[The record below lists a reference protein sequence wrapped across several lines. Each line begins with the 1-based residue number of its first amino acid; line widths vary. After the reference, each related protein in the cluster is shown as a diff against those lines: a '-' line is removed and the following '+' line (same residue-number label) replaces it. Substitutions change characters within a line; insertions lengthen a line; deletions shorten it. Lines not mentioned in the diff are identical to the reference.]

1 MSDMLICYPTQMGY
15 YAWRNRDRGS
25 WYVEALVQVF
35 MKYAKCE
42 DLCTMLNRVNLL
54 VSKKV
59 SHCPQVEMD
68 QMSQMSEYK
77 STLRMPHLYFFPGI
91 AGDLYR

>member
-1 MSDMLICYPTQMGY
+1 MFLSFPVGY

-42 DLCTMLNRVNLL
+42 DLCTMLNRV
-54 VSKKV
+54 S
-59 SHCPQVEMD
+59 
-68 QMSQMSEYK
+68 
-77 STLRMPHLYFFPGI
+77 FFC
-91 AGDLYR
+91 

>member
-1 MSDMLICYPTQMGY
+1 MITMGIIEKWVNGDMFSTFSTGY

-42 DLCTMLNRVNLL
+42 DLCTMLNRVSLF
-54 VSKKV
+54 
-59 SHCPQVEMD
+59 C
-68 QMSQMSEYK
+68 
-77 STLRMPHLYFFPGI
+77 
-91 AGDLYR
+91 

>member
-1 MSDMLICYPTQMGY
+1 MTWKTGTKNFHEISTEVHVFIINLSSWLTLFRGLTVFSIMSIGY

-42 DLCTMLNRVNLL
+42 DLCTMLNRV
-54 VSKKV
+54 SF
-59 SHCPQVEMD
+59 EIG
-68 QMSQMSEYK
+68 E
-77 STLRMPHLYFFPGI
+77 
-91 AGDLYR
+91 